1 MTLGRATGKED
12 EMEKARLDDGVS
24 DHAGAEGRRRYV
36 AYLAR
41 RIVEIVGGGK
51 EKGRPRGKRVC
62 RSELGGRREKSWR
75 RVWGERE
82 RRERREEIVVG
93 WEEMVISFKCGRW
106 IVLWEMEE
114 QEEERGVVMFSRRT

>member
-1 MTLGRATGKED
+1 MTLGRATGKE
-12 EMEKARLDDGVS
+12 EEREKARFVGVS

-41 RIVEIVGGGK
+41 RIVEIVGGGE
-51 EKGRPRGKRVC
+51 EKGSPRGKRVC
-62 RSELGGRREKSWR
+62 KSELGGRREKSWR

-93 WEEMVISFKCGRW
+93 WEEMVISFTCGRW
-106 IVLWEMEE
+106 IVDWEMEE
-114 QEEERGVVMFSRRT
+114 WERGGVMFSSRT